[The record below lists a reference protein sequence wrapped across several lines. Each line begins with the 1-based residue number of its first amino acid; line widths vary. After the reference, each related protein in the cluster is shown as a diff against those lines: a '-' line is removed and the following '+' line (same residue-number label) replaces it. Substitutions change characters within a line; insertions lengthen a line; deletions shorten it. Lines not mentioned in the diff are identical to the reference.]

1 MIKSSSSLNK
11 PVPSD
16 ECHNCLL
23 LTHTH
28 ANTSNLRKFSM
39 MRFVFYFTHTHTHD
53 LWPYYELRLTHT
65 PHNFSGSC
73 DASWRHQRSVIEIRV
88 QKIINNFIYS
98 VFQLLTHTHTH
109 TQHPHLSHNFWNLTL
124 KCQKHTP
131 NLQHHTLI
139 LSLRLSFQ
147 FHKTLFANDTHNTQF
162 SMKHTNLTGSTIKQL
177 SKHHSSSLEPHTH
190 THTHTSEMD
199 HRSFEE
205 CEFVNSLSAD

>member
-39 MRFVFYFTHTHTHD
+39 MRFVFYFTHTHTHTHTHD

-98 VFQLLTHTHTH
+98 VFQLLTHNILTCHTISETWH
-109 TQHPHLSHNFWNLTL
+109 SNARNT
-124 KCQKHTP
+124 